1 MANKNQMLADG
12 QSFGPYSGGDDLGAV
27 VAEIGSYTTKMGYAG
42 EDAPRSIFRTSVAAL
57 GGGGDADDA
66 TPGGKRGG
74 GGGRGAKSALAGAP
88 SGNRITKTNHGDW
101 WHRTLERDGTD
112 GRWELVSPLDPGT
125 GLVYR
130 SPSDVVVPSSG
141 QGTAGGDDED
151 AMQIDG
157 ENNGG
162 GGNGGEGE
170 GKASRPTSAQL
181 NAEGNGCY
189 DLLGRY
195 LRHGFSSSLLSSS
208 SDQPLVLIERSY
220 NPPPIRQK
228 CLEVLF
234 EELQVPAAFLARDA
248 VMSCYAVGRSTGT
261 VVDVGHS
268 GTVVTPVY
276 DGFVENRAIL
286 RSPVGGQMLDQATLE
301 LLDTLY
307 RDKRSKSQTSK
318 ADPNEPPYVMPLYQV
333 RNRRAKGAGAGPC
346 RRSDAMH
353 REARLYVGRTAKEF
367 GVAAAVAGFGYSV
380 APLDG
385 SDAAAAAAAA
395 VATPAGAAA
404 HHAAE
409 EAARIR
415 AQYINA
421 PKAPFDLPDGTVVDL
436 PVVDR
441 FDAAEIMF
449 GKDSGNTKRREEATE
464 KLRKKLDDVIAAS
477 EDVANADEG
486 GDDDGH
492 DDMGSLSASG
502 LRCVKT
508 KDAADKNRGRRQ
520 PYTRTVRRS
529 VPYLSGQI
537 GELTSASLP
546 TMVCDAAFKCD
557 RDQQAQLLGNV
568 VLSGGG
574 ACLGPNDASFSDRL
588 RDEVESII
596 HTHTPGWKVKVLSP
610 DRRERSY
617 CSWLGGS
624 IMASIGMFND
634 FWITKKEYEEYG
646 PSIINRKCP

>member
-1 MANKNQMLADG
+1 MSNKNQMLADG

-57 GGGGDADDA
+57 RGGADDEAAGGGG
-66 TPGGKRGG
+66 KRA
-74 GGGRGAKSALAGAP
+74 GGRGAPSALAGSP
-88 SGNRITKTNHGDW
+88 SGGNRITKTNHGDW

-112 GRWELVSPLDPGT
+112 GRWELVSPLDQGT

-141 QGTAGGDDED
+141 QGTAGGDGD
-151 AMQIDG
+151 AMEVEGG

-162 GGNGGEGE
+162 GGNGGEG
-170 GKASRPTSAQL
+170 KASRPNSAQL
-181 NAEGNGCY
+181 NAEGNECY

-286 RSPVGGQMLDQATLE
+286 RSPVGGQMLDQATVD

-346 RRSDAMH
+346 RRTDAMH

-385 SDAAAAAAAA
+385 SDSAAAAATA
-395 VATPAGAAA
+395 VSMPAGAVA

-409 EAARIR
+409 EAAKIR
-415 AQYINA
+415 TQYINA

-477 EDVANADEG
+477 EDIANADE
-486 GDDDGH
+486 DDDDDDCH

-508 KDAADKNRGRRQ
+508 KDAAAKNRGRRQ

-529 VPYLSGQI
+529 APYLSGQI

-588 RDEVESII
+588 RDEVEAII

-646 PSIINRKCP
+646 PSIVNRKCP

>member
-1 MANKNQMLADG
+1 MSNKNQMLADG

-57 GGGGDADDA
+57 RGGDDDGTAAAGGGGS
-66 TPGGKRGG
+66 GSKRGG
-74 GGGRGAKSALAGAP
+74 ARGAKSALAGAP

-112 GRWELVSPLDPGT
+112 GKWELVSPLDQGT
-125 GLVYR
+125 GLIYR

-141 QGTAGGDDED
+141 QGTAGGDDD
-151 AMQIDG
+151 AMEVDGG
-157 ENNGG
+157 ENSAGD
-162 GGNGGEGE
+162 GE
-170 GKASRPTSAQL
+170 GKVSRPTSAQL
-181 NAEGNGCY
+181 NAEGNECY

-286 RSPVGGQMLDQATLE
+286 RSPVGGQMLDQATVD

-367 GVAAAVAGFGYSV
+367 GLAAAVAGFGYSV
-380 APLDG
+380 APL
-385 SDAAAAAAAA
+385 
-395 VATPAGAAA
+395 
-404 HHAAE
+404 
-409 EAARIR
+409 R
-415 AQYINA
+415 
-421 PKAPFDLPDGTVVDL
+421 
-436 PVVDR
+436 
-441 FDAAEIMF
+441 
-449 GKDSGNTKRREEATE
+449 
-464 KLRKKLDDVIAAS
+464 
-477 EDVANADEG
+477 
-486 GDDDGH
+486 
-492 DDMGSLSASG
+492 
-502 LRCVKT
+502 
-508 KDAADKNRGRRQ
+508 
-520 PYTRTVRRS
+520 
-529 VPYLSGQI
+529 
-537 GELTSASLP
+537 
-546 TMVCDAAFKCD
+546 
-557 RDQQAQLLGNV
+557 
-568 VLSGGG
+568 
-574 ACLGPNDASFSDRL
+574 
-588 RDEVESII
+588 
-596 HTHTPGWKVKVLSP
+596 WK
-610 DRRERSY
+610 
-617 CSWLGGS
+617 
-624 IMASIGMFND
+624 
-634 FWITKKEYEEYG
+634 
-646 PSIINRKCP
+646 